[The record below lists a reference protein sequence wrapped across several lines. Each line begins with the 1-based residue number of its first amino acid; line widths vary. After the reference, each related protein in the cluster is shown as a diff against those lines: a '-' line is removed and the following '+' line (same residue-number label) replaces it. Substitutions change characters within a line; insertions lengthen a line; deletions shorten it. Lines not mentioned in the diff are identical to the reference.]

1 MWGVACH
8 MYATKMRYYF
18 FFSSTDTNDCDPHPW
33 YVTFFFPCT
42 PPWLLH
48 LHALLRPYRLE
59 GWRATKAVEV
69 VLKSSLKGHLA
80 EEGAQILNRTVR
92 SGSFVGRTRV
102 PPTLWWMQVGGRM
115 AEGVYVSILSVR
127 PGGKLGFWGGME
139 EGLMRGGEE
148 LDTPISI
155 WKVEACIDGLN
166 WVLWPPPPPQR
177 HTIDVLCCSW
187 KGCTASSNCQFL
199 CSLSYNGG
207 ICVDGVNWFR
217 CECAPGF
224 AGPDCRI
231 SEWWHEVKMNR
242 FWMWWLKPTAMI
254 FLMRT
259 WLRGLLHGRR
269 GGKKYRAW
277 KKMAVLTSK
286 CETETDPSHFLL
298 VL

>member
-8 MYATKMRYYF
+8 MYATKMIYYF

-42 PPWLLH
+42 PPWLFH

-166 WVLWPPPPPQR
+166 WVLWPPPPHKGTQSMCFVVAGK
-177 HTIDVLCCSW
+177 DVRPHLTVSFFAPSVTMVGSAW
-187 KGCTASSNCQFL
+187 TESTGSGASAPPVSPDLTAESVSDDMRLRWTDFGC
-199 CSLSYNGG
+199 
-207 ICVDGVNWFR
+207 DG
-217 CECAPGF
+217 
-224 AGPDCRI
+224 
-231 SEWWHEVKMNR
+231 
-242 FWMWWLKPTAMI
+242 
-254 FLMRT
+254 
-259 WLRGLLHGRR
+259 
-269 GGKKYRAW
+269 
-277 KKMAVLTSK
+277 
-286 CETETDPSHFLL
+286 
-298 VL
+298 

>member
-8 MYATKMRYYF
+8 MYATKMIYYF

-115 AEGVYVSILSVR
+115 AEGGVR
-127 PGGKLGFWGGME
+127 VHSFRATRGEAWLLRRNGRRPD
-139 EGLMRGGEE
+139 EGRGG
-148 LDTPISI
+148 T
-155 WKVEACIDGLN
+155 G
-166 WVLWPPPPPQR
+166 
-177 HTIDVLCCSW
+177 HT
-187 KGCTASSNCQFL
+187 
-199 CSLSYNGG
+199 Y
-207 ICVDGVNWFR
+207 
-217 CECAPGF
+217 
-224 AGPDCRI
+224 
-231 SEWWHEVKMNR
+231 
-242 FWMWWLKPTAMI
+242 
-254 FLMRT
+254 
-259 WLRGLLHGRR
+259 
-269 GGKKYRAW
+269 
-277 KKMAVLTSK
+277 
-286 CETETDPSHFLL
+286 
-298 VL
+298 